1 MKRSLISFLL
11 VLSAVMLLAAN
22 EETFV
27 LKSHEFRVSI
37 EHQYQRNGLTPLV
50 LFSDDLEIE
59 LVMDESGRVFIDEVQ
74 ARLNP
79 MRPVFA
85 IDLAAKIIAIG
96 QVMSPTKI
104 EAQDAVRT
112 RLKILRRDIPLHL
125 NLDVEMGKG
134 EIRLAETRLWL
145 SVKAEEI
152 SPGVSTIRLT
162 SPNVQVTRDLYY
174 LPSSGVV
181 HQTDPGMGFIDPG
194 SCPVWAQRLN
204 QGE

>member
-1 MKRSLISFLL
+1 MAQAAAVAQKTKVATPVQKTPVWKWSGKTKQGEVRSG
-11 VLSAVMLLAAN
+11 
-22 EETFV
+22 E
-27 LKSHEFRVSI
+27 
-37 EHQYQRNGLTPLV
+37 
-50 LFSDDLEIE
+50 
-59 LVMDESGRVFIDEVQ
+59 
-74 ARLNP
+74 
-79 MRPVFA
+79 
-85 IDLAAKIIAIG
+85 
-96 QVMSPTKI
+96 I